1 MALMIELL
9 VMAAMGALGWLG
21 GQSGVAHAL
30 AKASAI
36 SATEVRTVEEI
47 HAQAQRSCLFF
58 AAGIAA
64 LMLGRLVSA
73 RRGVVNIPSNLI
85 MPATCAAL
93 AIGFALQM
101 GYGDPLQ

>member
-73 RRGVVNIPSNLI
+73 RRG
-85 MPATCAAL
+85 
-93 AIGFALQM
+93 
-101 GYGDPLQ
+101 